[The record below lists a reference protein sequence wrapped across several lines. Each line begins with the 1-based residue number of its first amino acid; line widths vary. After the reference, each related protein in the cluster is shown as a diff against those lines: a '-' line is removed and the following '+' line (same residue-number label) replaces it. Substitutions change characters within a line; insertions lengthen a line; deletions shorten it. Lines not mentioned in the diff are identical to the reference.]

1 MASDEGK
8 LIDRYIAAYKTGHEE
23 ALEEFYIQA
32 ARNADLERGILFYHL
47 YQESNQD
54 PVPARITP
62 AALQEAFTL
71 LGWEY
76 AEEGGH
82 IYAMQLGVPIY
93 LGPLPDL
100 LGLAPT
106 RLLEWLLARD
116 RSEALRSPAR
126 TYVGMSYRVEDE
138 RLLRL
143 LPLALRPWQ
152 EQVEYEKL
160 PSGVKRVF
168 FTYPVMQIASAAY
181 LVEFALELLMYR
193 ICLIDGY
200 AQGPDLQCVQADT
213 LVEGEIAQ

>member
-1 MASDEGK
+1 MTKEEGET
-8 LIDRYIAAYKTGHEE
+8 IARYIAAYTKGYKE
-23 ALEEFYIQA
+23 ALEEFYDQA
-32 ARNADLERGILFYHL
+32 ARNADLERGIFFYHL
-47 YQESNQD
+47 YQETNKD

-62 AALQEAFTL
+62 AELQEAVLT

-76 AEEGGH
+76 AEEGEH
-82 IYAMQLGVPIY
+82 VYAMQSGVPIY
-93 LGPLPDL
+93 LGPLPNL

-116 RSEALRSPAR
+116 RGEALRSPAR
-126 TYVGMSYRVEDE
+126 SYVGMSYRVEDE

-160 PSGVKRVF
+160 ASGVKRVF
-168 FTYPVMQIASAAY
+168 FTYPAMQIASAIY
-181 LVEFALELLMYR
+181 LVEYAFELLMYR
-193 ICLIDGY
+193 CCVIDGY
-200 AQGPDLQCVQADT
+200 AHGPDLQRVQADT